1 MRKAIALVGSSI
13 IALVVA
19 LPGAGAATNAA
30 TPTPAPTAPAIVNPS
45 PTIAILDTALN
56 VPLYPNIVH
65 EVCSVYSGTCPNG
78 KNFMDGAGAANVP
91 DFYWGA
97 KNISHGS
104 MVVGAAMLANPKVKI
119 VFIRISDVMTYQG
132 NPIMGTQLSN
142 IDAGLTSIATPIAA
156 TLWSTRFSGTWDQ
169 QYAQMKKLPTFQ
181 DQYKNTYYW
190 IK

>member
-1 MRKAIALVGSSI
+1 MHAQYLDAGFDSRWLQFSTSSGWGAHNARELYIRAVGWGLAS
-13 IALVVA
+13 LG
-19 LPGAGAATNAA
+19 GAECCG
-30 TPTPAPTAPAIVNPS
+30 V
-45 PTIAILDTALN
+45 
-56 VPLYPNIVH
+56 
-65 EVCSVYSGTCPNG
+65 
-78 KNFMDGAGAANVP
+78 GAANVP